1 MFKKKLKFTTPLLF
15 IFIFLIINFC
25 SAADDSS
32 IKIDQIGYPAD
43 GEKIAILASNKG
55 GSSEKYFQIIDIK
68 SKQAV
73 YQGEIKK
80 QVVFDKDSGDFITS
94 LDFSDFSKSGRYFI
108 AIGKNLKS
116 YDFDISVNGIYKDL
130 FFHSMKAFYF
140 QRCGTNL
147 EQPYSEKWSR
157 QACHLRDALVLET
170 NKYLKTTGGW
180 HDAGDYGKKV
190 VPGAVSV
197 GILFK
202 LYERFPE
209 ELKRVNLNIPHSK
222 ILPDFLEEVKY
233 ELNWLLSM
241 QRPDGAVYH
250 LITTKN
256 FPPVGTMPDKDNEE
270 RYIVNVSSTATADF
284 AASLA
289 MTARIYSPF
298 DAGFGKTAL
307 KAAENAWNFLEKN
320 KNIVPTG
327 GYKDPP
333 SINSTGG
340 YGDSDDRDEKFWAAV
355 ELYKTTGKDKYHDYI
370 KKNYENWT
378 PTIAYP
384 LSWQD
389 VHTLGMFEYL
399 SINDRLA
406 DVKIKDFIK
415 KDLIACADNVLNQI
429 NTNGYRTA
437 LNSSDYYWGS
447 NSVALGYAMILL
459 EACDI
464 KKESKYIKGAY
475 DQLHYIL
482 GRNPLNIC
490 YVTGFGSFSPKK
502 PLHNPSIGDEIIEPI
517 PGFLV
522 GGSNSY
528 QNDPIITE
536 YQKKY
541 NLPPAKCYIDDYY
554 SYSTN
559 EVSIYW
565 NAILGYISGHLAY
578 VMD

>member
-1 MFKKKLKFTTPLLF
+1 MFKKKLIFTTPLLF

-43 GEKIAILASNKG
+43 GEKIAILVANKG
-55 GSSEKYFQIIDIK
+55 EILEKYFQVIDIK

-80 QVVFDKDSGDFITS
+80 QPVFNKDSGDFTTP
-94 LDFSDFSKSGRYFI
+94 LDFSDFSKPGRYFI

-147 EQPYSEKWSR
+147 DQPYSEKWPR
-157 QACHLRDALVLET
+157 QLCHIHDATVLET
-170 NKYLKTTGGW
+170 SKYLKTTGGW

-197 GILFK
+197 GILLK
-202 LYERFPE
+202 LFGRFPE
-209 ELKRVNLNIPHSK
+209 ELKSVNLNIPHSK

-241 QRPDGAVYH
+241 QRADGAVYH

-289 MTARIYSPF
+289 MAARIYSPF
-298 DAGFGKTAL
+298 DAGFSKTAL
-307 KAAENAWNFLEKN
+307 KAAENAWNFLKEN
-320 KNIVPTG
+320 KNIVPDS

-333 SINSTGG
+333 EINGTGG
-340 YGDSDDRDEKFWAAV
+340 YSDNDDRDERFWAAV
-355 ELYKTTGKDKYHDYI
+355 ELYKTTGKNNYHDYI
-370 KKNYENWT
+370 KKNYENWI
-378 PTIAYP
+378 PTITYP
-384 LSWQD
+384 MSWQD
-389 VHTLGMFEYL
+389 VHTLGMFDYL
-399 SINDRLA
+399 SIDDRLA
-406 DVKIKDFIK
+406 DAKIKDFIK
-415 KDLIACADNVLNQI
+415 KDLIACADNVLNQV
-429 NTNGYRTA
+429 NNSGYRTA
-437 LNSSDYYWGS
+437 LNSTDYYWGS

-459 EACDI
+459 EAYEI
-464 KKESKYIKGAY
+464 EKGSKYIQGAY
-475 DQLHYIL
+475 DQLHYVL

-490 YVTGFGSFSPKK
+490 YVTGFGSNSPNN
-502 PLHNPSIGDEIIEPI
+502 PLHNSSIGAEKKEPVW
-517 PGFLV
+517 GFLV
-522 GGSNSY
+522 GGPDAY
-528 QNDPIITE
+528 QNDPIITK

-541 NLPPAKCYIDDYY
+541 SLPPAKCYLDNYY

-559 EVSIYW
+559 EVSVYW
-565 NAILGYISGHLAY
+565 NSILEYIVGYLLLN
-578 VMD
+578 